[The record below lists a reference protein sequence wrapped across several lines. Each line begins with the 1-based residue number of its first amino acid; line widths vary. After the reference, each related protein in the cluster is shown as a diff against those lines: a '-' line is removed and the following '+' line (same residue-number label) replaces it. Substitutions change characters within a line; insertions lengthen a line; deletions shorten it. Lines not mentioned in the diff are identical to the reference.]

1 VSDVGV
7 DADHT
12 DAGAAAM
19 NIHSTDRASVAA
31 DQMTA
36 LRRMTTEQ
44 LRHLGTDQVVYV
56 RRARRDSEQVLV
68 LYGADGTPLSAVETA
83 DAAFELAADHGL
95 AFVTVH

>member
-1 VSDVGV
+1 
-7 DADHT
+7 
-12 DAGAAAM
+12 M
-19 NIHSTDRASVAA
+19 NVHSTDKAGVVV

-44 LRHLGTDQVVYV
+44 LRHLGADQVVYV
-56 RRARRDSEQVLV
+56 RCARRDSEPVLV

-83 DAAFELAADHGL
+83 DAAFEVAADHGL

>member
-1 VSDVGV
+1 
-7 DADHT
+7 
-12 DAGAAAM
+12 M
-19 NIHSTDRASVAA
+19 NIHSTDKVSVAV

-56 RRARRDSEQVLV
+56 RCARRDSERFLV
-68 LYGADGTPLSAVETA
+68 LYGADGTPLSAVATV
-83 DAAFELAADHGL
+83 DAAVEVATGHGL

>member
-1 VSDVGV
+1 MP
-7 DADHT
+7 DHT

-19 NIHSTDRASVAA
+19 NIHSTDKASVVV

-56 RRARRDSEQVLV
+56 RCARRDSEPVLV

-83 DAAFELAADHGL
+83 DAAFEVAADHGL